1 MAGKVIIISAPSG
14 CGKSTIINA
23 LMTGGDINMQFSV
36 SATNRA
42 PRGAEQNGVDYHFL
56 STEAFKQAIADDAF
70 LEYEE
75 VYPGRF
81 YGTLK
86 SELERIAAAGS
97 NTVLDIDVNGGIRV
111 KKLLADRALSIFIA
125 PPSIDALRARLE
137 GRGTDSAESIA
148 DRVSRAQY
156 EIEQA
161 PLYDAQVVNDDLAAA
176 VEQTRALITRFL
188 ND

>member
-1 MAGKVIIISAPSG
+1 
-14 CGKSTIINA
+14 
-23 LMTGGDINMQFSV
+23 
-36 SATNRA
+36 
-42 PRGAEQNGVDYHFL
+42 
-56 STEAFKQAIADDAF
+56 
-70 LEYEE
+70 
-75 VYPGRF
+75 
-81 YGTLK
+81 
-86 SELERIAAAGS
+86 LERIAAAGS

>member
-1 MAGKVIIISAPSG
+1 
-14 CGKSTIINA
+14 
-23 LMTGGDINMQFSV
+23 
-36 SATNRA
+36 
-42 PRGAEQNGVDYHFL
+42 
-56 STEAFKQAIADDAF
+56 
-70 LEYEE
+70 
-75 VYPGRF
+75 
-81 YGTLK
+81 LK

>member
-1 MAGKVIIISAPSG
+1 
-14 CGKSTIINA
+14 
-23 LMTGGDINMQFSV
+23 
-36 SATNRA
+36 
-42 PRGAEQNGVDYHFL
+42 
-56 STEAFKQAIADDAF
+56 
-70 LEYEE
+70 
-75 VYPGRF
+75 
-81 YGTLK
+81 
-86 SELERIAAAGS
+86 
-97 NTVLDIDVNGGIRV
+97 
-111 KKLLADRALSIFIA
+111 
-125 PPSIDALRARLE
+125 LE